1 MLRVYAWW
9 SSVQR
14 VSGLDEFLPA
24 YDVRAR
30 HERHVP
36 GNPHDALAAAL
47 AVPVAPDALVRALF
61 RVRGLRGGGTVHAA
75 LSALGFEQLEC
86 TNTSVVLGA
95 SGRPWSPRGRIG
107 AFDKA
112 GQGQVRMVASFE
124 ATEADGGSL
133 LATETRVAAMDA
145 GSRRAFRCYW
155 LAVGPF
161 SGFIRRRWLAAAN
174 RSLRGCD
181 RECVPGLPSE
191 NRAAQGRRERR

>member
-1 MLRVYAWW
+1 MFRVYAWW

-24 YDVRAR
+24 YDVHAR

-36 GNPHDALAAAL
+36 GNPRGALAAVL

-61 RVRGLRGGGTVHAA
+61 RVRGLSGRGTVHDAMR
-75 LSALGFEQLEC
+75 ALGFEQLES
-86 TNTSVVLGA
+86 TDTSVVLGA
-95 SGRPWSPRGRIG
+95 SDRPWSPRGRIG
-107 AFDKA
+107 AFDNA
-112 GQGQVRMVASFE
+112 GPGQVRMVASFE
-124 ATEADGGSL
+124 ATAADGGSL

-161 SGFIRRRWLAAAN
+161 SGFIRRRWLVAAE
-174 RSLRGCD
+174 RSLH
-181 RECVPGLPSE
+181 
-191 NRAAQGRRERR
+191 